1 MYYETIIFNC
11 KYYSYIDLESYLDVS
26 CTFTMIHSMS
36 FEDMIAEDK
45 HWQLDMT
52 NQHLL
57 MFHHVSINH
66 LQIDHFMIILFLII
80 SIYLIWKVHIH
91 HVFELISYESIEI
104 KKKISKLSEE
114 QALEKF
120 FYWSTF
126 FLYRYSLV
134 HSHMELI
141 ILIWQRLNSI
151 IFNGLFL
158 FFDKDSILFINTLGT
173 IRFS

>member
-36 FEDMIAEDK
+36 
-45 HWQLDMT
+45 L
-52 NQHLL
+52 
-57 MFHHVSINH
+57 
-66 LQIDHFMIILFLII
+66 
-80 SIYLIWKVHIH
+80 YLIWKVHIH